1 MPARIQ
7 FFLGLQNI
15 RTVHRSA
22 PALSDQTQLFPL
34 KISTLRSVLSTIL
47 LLISSTV
54 FGQFNNENNPPPSP
68 DSNKELAYVLYDQ
81 NDFSRAAILL
91 EDIVEANPRDE
102 LSYRRYLN
110 CLIKTNQQEKAIK
123 FVKKKIKKSPYPI
136 LYVVDECWINNTYP
150 DGSDNQ
156 KHKVRAN
163 ELKDLIIEQLRT
175 HAMEQM
181 GQQHIAIAQR
191 FEQHELKEYAIEVLQ
206 SADQILG
213 DLNPDISNKL
223 AELYME
229 TGNREKGL
237 QRYVMLM
244 LSGVPFES
252 MKQVFETQITDSTD
266 YVLLQ
271 RLLLK
276 QIEQNP
282 EVTAFSEGLKWTF
295 VKQGNWQSAFLY
307 TRSIDKRLKENGER
321 VFELGELCQSNGEF
335 SVALQCFQYCIGLK
349 ETFFDP
355 ALAQAKWIDVTYDIT
370 MKGRPRLEDVVQ
382 LQKQMLQFEQNYGPQ
397 EASLF
402 NALKYAQLL
411 IRYDSL
417 FAVTQESG
425 KISGSQQAINLLEK
439 YIDPS
444 THLKKISLAKVKMT
458 LGDVLLSRG
467 DVWTSELLYA
477 QVEKDFTEEEMG
489 QFAKFKRAE
498 LSFFRGDFD
507 WASMQLEVLK
517 SATTQLISN
526 DAMELALV
534 IIDNLGIDSN
544 YTALTW
550 YGKALLAEKQQ
561 RYKLANKYLDSITTE
576 FPGHGLSDE
585 ILFVK
590 GRMAETTGDY
600 VAATNLLET
609 LSIAY
614 NFDILADNALYKL
627 GMIYMYSMNQP
638 EKAKIAFE
646 KLIEKYSSSVY
657 IVDARR
663 EYRKIRGN

>member
-1 MPARIQ
+1 MPAR
-7 FFLGLQNI
+7 LQ
-15 RTVHRSA
+15 
-22 PALSDQTQLFPL
+22 L
-34 KISTLRSVLSTIL
+34 KSSTLRSFLCTL
-47 LLISSTV
+47 LCIVSSV
-54 FGQFNNENNPPPSP
+54 VVGQSNNGNNPSPNP
-68 DSNKELAYVLYDQ
+68 DSNKELAYVLYNQ

-102 LSYRRYLN
+102 LSYRRYLQ

-123 FVKKKIKKSPYPI
+123 FIKKKVKKSPYPI
-136 LYVVDECWINNTYP
+136 LYVVDECYVNTTFP
-150 DGSDNQ
+150 DGPNKQ
-156 KHKVRAN
+156 KYTLRAE
-163 ELKDLIIEQLRT
+163 ELKALIIEQLT
-175 HAMEQM
+175 VHAMEQM

-191 FEQHELKEYAIEVLQ
+191 FEQYELKEYAIAVLQ

-213 DLNPDISNKL
+213 DINPEISNKL

-252 MKQVFETQITDSTD
+252 MKQVFETQITDSAD

-321 VFELGELCQSNGEF
+321 VFELGELCQSNGEYP
-335 SVALQCFQYCIGLK
+335 VALQCFQYCIGLK

-370 MKGRPRLEDVVQ
+370 MKGRPRIEDVIQ
-382 LQKQMLQFEQNYGPQ
+382 LQKQMLAFEQNYGPQ

-498 LSFFRGDFD
+498 LSFYRGDFD

-561 RYKLANKYLDSITTE
+561 HYKLANKYLDSITTE

-590 GRMAETTGDY
+590 ARMAETTGDY

-614 NFDILADNALYKL
+614 NFDILADNSLYKL
-627 GMIYMYSMNQP
+627 GMLYMYSMNQP

>member
-1 MPARIQ
+1 MPAR
-7 FFLGLQNI
+7 LQ
-15 RTVHRSA
+15 
-22 PALSDQTQLFPL
+22 L
-34 KISTLRSVLSTIL
+34 KSSTLRSFLCTL
-47 LLISSTV
+47 LCIVSSAV
-54 FGQFNNENNPPPSP
+54 VGQSNNGNNPTPNP
-68 DSNKELAYVLYDQ
+68 DSNKELAYVLYNQ
-81 NDFSRAAILL
+81 NDFTRAAILL

-102 LSYRRYLN
+102 LSYRRYLQ

-123 FVKKKIKKSPYPI
+123 FVKKKVKKSPYPI
-136 LYVVDECWINNTYP
+136 LYVVDECYVNTTFP
-150 DGSDNQ
+150 DGPNKQ
-156 KHKVRAN
+156 KYTLRAE
-163 ELKDLIIEQLRT
+163 ELKALIIEQLT
-175 HAMEQM
+175 VHAMEQM

-191 FEQHELKEYAIEVLQ
+191 FEQYELKEYAIAVLQ

-213 DLNPDISNKL
+213 DINPEISNKL

-252 MKQVFETQITDSTD
+252 MKQVFETQITDSAD

-321 VFELGELCQSNGEF
+321 VFELGELCQSNGEYP
-335 SVALQCFQYCIGLK
+335 VALQCFQYCIGLK

-370 MKGRPRLEDVVQ
+370 MKGRPRIEDVIQ
-382 LQKQMLQFEQNYGPQ
+382 LQKQMLAFEQNYGPQ
-397 EASLF
+397 EASLS

-425 KISGSQQAINLLEK
+425 KISGSQQAIKLLEK

-498 LSFFRGDFD
+498 LSFYRGDFD

-544 YTALTW
+544 YSALTW

-561 RYKLANKYLDSITTE
+561 HYKLANKYLDSITTE

-590 GRMAETTGDY
+590 ARMAETNGDY

-614 NFDILADNALYKL
+614 NFDILADNSLYKL
-627 GMIYMYSMNQP
+627 GMLYMYSMNQP

>member
-1 MPARIQ
+1 MPAR
-7 FFLGLQNI
+7 LQ
-15 RTVHRSA
+15 
-22 PALSDQTQLFPL
+22 L
-34 KISTLRSVLSTIL
+34 KSSTLRSFLCTL
-47 LLISSTV
+47 LCIVSSAV
-54 FGQFNNENNPPPSP
+54 VGQSNNGNNPTPNP
-68 DSNKELAYVLYDQ
+68 DSNKELAYVLYNQ
-81 NDFSRAAILL
+81 NDFTRAAILL

-102 LSYRRYLN
+102 LSYRRYLQ

-123 FVKKKIKKSPYPI
+123 FIKKKVKKSPYPI
-136 LYVVDECWINNTYP
+136 LYVVDECYVNTTFP
-150 DGSDNQ
+150 DGPNKQ
-156 KHKVRAN
+156 KYTLRAE
-163 ELKDLIIEQLRT
+163 ELKALIIEQLT
-175 HAMEQM
+175 VHAMEQM

-191 FEQHELKEYAIEVLQ
+191 FEQYELKEYAIAVLQ

-213 DLNPDISNKL
+213 DINPEISNKL

-252 MKQVFETQITDSTD
+252 MKQVFETQITDSAD

-321 VFELGELCQSNGEF
+321 VFELGELCQSNGEYP
-335 SVALQCFQYCIGLK
+335 VALQCFQYCIGLK

-370 MKGRPRLEDVVQ
+370 MKGRPRIEDVIQ
-382 LQKQMLQFEQNYGPQ
+382 LQKQMLAFEQNYGPQ

-498 LSFFRGDFD
+498 LSFYRGDFD

-561 RYKLANKYLDSITTE
+561 HYKLANKFLDSITTE

-590 GRMAETTGDY
+590 ARMAETNGDY

-627 GMIYMYSMNQP
+627 GMLYMYSMNQP

>member
-1 MPARIQ
+1 MPAR
-7 FFLGLQNI
+7 LQ
-15 RTVHRSA
+15 
-22 PALSDQTQLFPL
+22 L
-34 KISTLRSVLSTIL
+34 KSSTLRSFLCTL
-47 LLISSTV
+47 LCIVSSAV
-54 FGQFNNENNPPPSP
+54 VGQSNNGNNPTPNP
-68 DSNKELAYVLYDQ
+68 DSNKELAYVLYNQ
-81 NDFSRAAILL
+81 NDFTRAAILL
-91 EDIVEANPRDE
+91 EDIVEANPKDE
-102 LSYRRYLN
+102 LSYRRYLQ

-123 FVKKKIKKSPYPI
+123 FIKKKVKKSPYPI
-136 LYVVDECWINNTYP
+136 LYVVDECYVNTTFP
-150 DGSDNQ
+150 DGPNKQ
-156 KHKVRAN
+156 KYTLRAE
-163 ELKDLIIEQLRT
+163 ELKALIIEQLT
-175 HAMEQM
+175 VHAMEQM

-191 FEQHELKEYAIEVLQ
+191 FEQYELKEYAIAVLQ

-213 DLNPDISNKL
+213 DINPEISNKL

-252 MKQVFETQITDSTD
+252 MKQVFETQITDSAD

-321 VFELGELCQSNGEF
+321 VFELGELCQSNGEYP
-335 SVALQCFQYCIGLK
+335 VALQCFQYCIGLK

-370 MKGRPRLEDVVQ
+370 MKGRPRIEDVIQ
-382 LQKQMLQFEQNYGPQ
+382 LQKQMLAFEQNYGPQ

-498 LSFFRGDFD
+498 LSFYRGDFD

-561 RYKLANKYLDSITTE
+561 HYKLANKYLDSITTE

-585 ILFVK
+585 ILYVK
-590 GRMAETTGDY
+590 ARMAETNGDY

-614 NFDILADNALYKL
+614 NFDILADNSLYKL

>member
-7 FFLGLQNI
+7 FFLGLQNT

-22 PALSDQTQLFPL
+22 PAILRQIQLFPF
-34 KISTLRSVLSTIL
+34 KISTLRSILSTIL

-123 FVKKKIKKSPYPI
+123 FVKKKIKKSPFPI
-136 LYVVDECWINNTYP
+136 LYVVDECWINTTYP

-213 DLNPDISNKL
+213 DLNPEISNKL

-244 LSGVPFES
+244 LNGVPFES
-252 MKQVFETQITDSTD
+252 MKQVFETQITDSAD

-295 VKQGNWQSAFLY
+295 VKQGNWQAAFLY

-321 VFELGELCQSNGEF
+321 VFELGELCQSIGEF
-335 SVALQCFQYCIGLK
+335 SLALQCFQY
-349 ETFFDP
+349 
-355 ALAQAKWIDVTYDIT
+355 
-370 MKGRPRLEDVVQ
+370 
-382 LQKQMLQFEQNYGPQ
+382 
-397 EASLF
+397 
-402 NALKYAQLL
+402 
-411 IRYDSL
+411 
-417 FAVTQESG
+417 
-425 KISGSQQAINLLEK
+425 
-439 YIDPS
+439 
-444 THLKKISLAKVKMT
+444 
-458 LGDVLLSRG
+458 
-467 DVWTSELLYA
+467 
-477 QVEKDFTEEEMG
+477 
-489 QFAKFKRAE
+489 
-498 LSFFRGDFD
+498 
-507 WASMQLEVLK
+507 
-517 SATTQLISN
+517 
-526 DAMELALV
+526 
-534 IIDNLGIDSN
+534 
-544 YTALTW
+544 
-550 YGKALLAEKQQ
+550 
-561 RYKLANKYLDSITTE
+561 
-576 FPGHGLSDE
+576 
-585 ILFVK
+585 
-590 GRMAETTGDY
+590 
-600 VAATNLLET
+600 
-609 LSIAY
+609 
-614 NFDILADNALYKL
+614 
-627 GMIYMYSMNQP
+627 
-638 EKAKIAFE
+638 
-646 KLIEKYSSSVY
+646 
-657 IVDARR
+657 
-663 EYRKIRGN
+663 

>member
-1 MPARIQ
+1 MPAR
-7 FFLGLQNI
+7 LQ
-15 RTVHRSA
+15 
-22 PALSDQTQLFPL
+22 L
-34 KISTLRSVLSTIL
+34 KSSTLRSFFCTL
-47 LLISSTV
+47 LCIVSSAV
-54 FGQFNNENNPPPSP
+54 VGQSNNGNNPTPNP
-68 DSNKELAYVLYDQ
+68 DSNKELAYVLYNQ
-81 NDFSRAAILL
+81 NDFTRAAILL

-102 LSYRRYLN
+102 LSYRRYLQ

-123 FVKKKIKKSPYPI
+123 FVKKKVKKSPYPI
-136 LYVVDECWINNTYP
+136 LYVVDECYVNTTFP
-150 DGSDNQ
+150 DGPNKQ
-156 KHKVRAN
+156 KYTLRAE
-163 ELKDLIIEQLRT
+163 ELKALIIEQLT
-175 HAMEQM
+175 VHAMEQM

-191 FEQHELKEYAIEVLQ
+191 FEQYELKEYAIAVLQ

-213 DLNPDISNKL
+213 DINPEISNKL

-252 MKQVFETQITDSTD
+252 MKQVFETQITDSAD

-321 VFELGELCQSNGEF
+321 VFELGELCQSNGEYP
-335 SVALQCFQYCIGLK
+335 VALQCFQYCIGLK

-370 MKGRPRLEDVVQ
+370 MKGRPRIEDVIQ
-382 LQKQMLQFEQNYGPQ
+382 LQKQMLAFEQNYGPQ

-498 LSFFRGDFD
+498 LSFYRGDFD

-561 RYKLANKYLDSITTE
+561 HYKLANKYLDSITTE

-590 GRMAETTGDY
+590 ARMAETNGDY

-614 NFDILADNALYKL
+614 NFDILADNSLYKL
-627 GMIYMYSMNQP
+627 GMLYMYSMNQP

>member
-1 MPARIQ
+1 MPAR
-7 FFLGLQNI
+7 LQ
-15 RTVHRSA
+15 
-22 PALSDQTQLFPL
+22 L
-34 KISTLRSVLSTIL
+34 KSSTLRSFFCTL
-47 LLISSTV
+47 LCIVSSAV
-54 FGQFNNENNPPPSP
+54 VGQSNNGNNPTPNP
-68 DSNKELAYVLYDQ
+68 DSNKELAYVLYNQ

-102 LSYRRYLN
+102 LSYRRYLQ

-123 FVKKKIKKSPYPI
+123 FIKKKVKKSPYPI
-136 LYVVDECWINNTYP
+136 LYVVDECYVNTTFP
-150 DGSDNQ
+150 DGPNKQ
-156 KHKVRAN
+156 KYTLRAE
-163 ELKDLIIEQLRT
+163 ELKALIIEQLT
-175 HAMEQM
+175 VHAMEQM

-191 FEQHELKEYAIEVLQ
+191 FEQYELKEYAIAVLQ

-213 DLNPDISNKL
+213 DINPEISNKL

-252 MKQVFETQITDSTD
+252 MKQVFETQITDSAD

-321 VFELGELCQSNGEF
+321 VFELGELCQSNGEYP
-335 SVALQCFQYCIGLK
+335 VALQCFQYCIGLK

-370 MKGRPRLEDVVQ
+370 MKGRPRIEDVIQ
-382 LQKQMLQFEQNYGPQ
+382 LQKQMLAFEQNYGPQ
-397 EASLF
+397 EASLS

-425 KISGSQQAINLLEK
+425 KISGSQQAIKLLEK

-458 LGDVLLSRG
+458 LGDVVLSRG

-498 LSFFRGDFD
+498 LSFYRGDFD

-561 RYKLANKYLDSITTE
+561 HYKLANKYLDSITTE

-590 GRMAETTGDY
+590 ARMAETNGDY

-627 GMIYMYSMNQP
+627 GMLYMYSMNQP

>member
-1 MPARIQ
+1 MPAR
-7 FFLGLQNI
+7 LQ
-15 RTVHRSA
+15 
-22 PALSDQTQLFPL
+22 L
-34 KISTLRSVLSTIL
+34 KSSTLRSFFCTL
-47 LLISSTV
+47 LCIVSSAV
-54 FGQFNNENNPPPSP
+54 VGQSNNGNNPTHSP
-68 DSNKELAYVLYDQ
+68 DSNKELAYVLYNQ

-102 LSYRRYLN
+102 LSYRRYLQ

-123 FVKKKIKKSPYPI
+123 FIKKKVKKSPYPI
-136 LYVVDECWINNTYP
+136 LYVVDECYVNTTFP
-150 DGSDNQ
+150 DGPNKQ
-156 KHKVRAN
+156 KYTLRAE
-163 ELKDLIIEQLRT
+163 ELKALIIEQLT
-175 HAMEQM
+175 VHAMEQM

-191 FEQHELKEYAIEVLQ
+191 FEQYELKEYAIAVLQ

-213 DLNPDISNKL
+213 DINPEISNKL

-252 MKQVFETQITDSTD
+252 MKQVFETQITDSAD

-321 VFELGELCQSNGEF
+321 VFELGELCQSNGEYP
-335 SVALQCFQYCIGLK
+335 VALQCFQYCIGLK

-370 MKGRPRLEDVVQ
+370 MKGRPRIEDVIQ
-382 LQKQMLQFEQNYGPQ
+382 LQKQMLAFEQNYGPQ
-397 EASLF
+397 EASLS

-425 KISGSQQAINLLEK
+425 KISGSQQAIKLLEK

-498 LSFFRGDFD
+498 LSFYRGDFD

-561 RYKLANKYLDSITTE
+561 HYKLANKYLDSITTE

-590 GRMAETTGDY
+590 ARMAETTGDY

-627 GMIYMYSMNQP
+627 GMLYMYSMNQP

>member
-1 MPARIQ
+1 MPAR
-7 FFLGLQNI
+7 LQ
-15 RTVHRSA
+15 
-22 PALSDQTQLFPL
+22 L
-34 KISTLRSVLSTIL
+34 KSSTLRSFLCTL
-47 LLISSTV
+47 LCIVSSV
-54 FGQFNNENNPPPSP
+54 VVGQSNNGNNPSPNP
-68 DSNKELAYVLYDQ
+68 DSNKELAYVLYNQ

-102 LSYRRYLN
+102 LSYRRYLQ

-123 FVKKKIKKSPYPI
+123 FIKKKVKKSPYPI
-136 LYVVDECWINNTYP
+136 LYVVDECYVNTTFP
-150 DGSDNQ
+150 DGPNKQ
-156 KHKVRAN
+156 KYTLRAE
-163 ELKDLIIEQLRT
+163 ELKALIIEQLT
-175 HAMEQM
+175 VHAMEQM

-191 FEQHELKEYAIEVLQ
+191 FEQYELKEYAIAVLQ

-213 DLNPDISNKL
+213 DINPEISNKL

-252 MKQVFETQITDSTD
+252 MKQVFETQITDSAD

-321 VFELGELCQSNGEF
+321 VFELGELCQSNGEYP
-335 SVALQCFQYCIGLK
+335 VALQCFQYCIGLK

-370 MKGRPRLEDVVQ
+370 MKGRPRIEDVIQ
-382 LQKQMLQFEQNYGPQ
+382 LQKQMLAFEQNYGPQ

-498 LSFFRGDFD
+498 LSFYRGDFD

-561 RYKLANKYLDSITTE
+561 HYKLANKYLDSITTE

-590 GRMAETTGDY
+590 ARMAETTGDY

-614 NFDILADNALYKL
+614 NFDILADNSLYKL

>member
-1 MPARIQ
+1 MPAR
-7 FFLGLQNI
+7 LQ
-15 RTVHRSA
+15 
-22 PALSDQTQLFPL
+22 L
-34 KISTLRSVLSTIL
+34 KSSTLRSFFCTL
-47 LLISSTV
+47 LCIVSSAV
-54 FGQFNNENNPPPSP
+54 VGQSNNGNNPTPNP
-68 DSNKELAYVLYDQ
+68 DSNKELAYVLYNQ

-102 LSYRRYLN
+102 LSYRRYLQ

-123 FVKKKIKKSPYPI
+123 FIKKKVKKSPYPI
-136 LYVVDECWINNTYP
+136 LYVVDECYVNTTFP
-150 DGSDNQ
+150 DGPNKQ
-156 KHKVRAN
+156 KYTLRAE
-163 ELKDLIIEQLRT
+163 ELKALIIEQLT
-175 HAMEQM
+175 VHAMEQM

-191 FEQHELKEYAIEVLQ
+191 FEQYELKEYAIAVLQ

-213 DLNPDISNKL
+213 DINPEISNKL

-252 MKQVFETQITDSTD
+252 MKQVFETQITDSAD

-321 VFELGELCQSNGEF
+321 VFELGELCQSNGEYP
-335 SVALQCFQYCIGLK
+335 VALQCFQYCIGLK

-370 MKGRPRLEDVVQ
+370 MKGRPRIEDVIQ
-382 LQKQMLQFEQNYGPQ
+382 LQKQMLAFEQNYGPQ
-397 EASLF
+397 EASLS

-498 LSFFRGDFD
+498 LSFYRGDFD

-561 RYKLANKYLDSITTE
+561 HYKLANKYLDSITTE

-590 GRMAETTGDY
+590 ARMAETTGDY

-627 GMIYMYSMNQP
+627 GMLYMYSMNQP

>member
-1 MPARIQ
+1 MPAR
-7 FFLGLQNI
+7 LQ
-15 RTVHRSA
+15 
-22 PALSDQTQLFPL
+22 L
-34 KISTLRSVLSTIL
+34 KSSTLRSFLCTL
-47 LLISSTV
+47 LCIVSSAV
-54 FGQFNNENNPPPSP
+54 VGQSNNGNNPTPNP
-68 DSNKELAYVLYDQ
+68 DSNKELAYVLYNQ
-81 NDFSRAAILL
+81 NDFTRAAILL

-102 LSYRRYLN
+102 LSYRRYLQ

-123 FVKKKIKKSPYPI
+123 FIKKKVKKSPYPI
-136 LYVVDECWINNTYP
+136 LYVVDECYVNTTFP
-150 DGSDNQ
+150 DGPNKQ
-156 KHKVRAN
+156 KYTLRAE
-163 ELKDLIIEQLRT
+163 ELKALIIEQLT
-175 HAMEQM
+175 VHAMEQM

-191 FEQHELKEYAIEVLQ
+191 FEQYELKEYAIAVLQ

-213 DLNPDISNKL
+213 DINPEISNKL

-252 MKQVFETQITDSTD
+252 MKQVFETQITDSAD

-321 VFELGELCQSNGEF
+321 VFELGELCQSNGEYP
-335 SVALQCFQYCIGLK
+335 VALQCFQYCIGLK

-370 MKGRPRLEDVVQ
+370 MKGRPRIEDVIQ
-382 LQKQMLQFEQNYGPQ
+382 LQKQMLAFEQNYGPQ

-498 LSFFRGDFD
+498 LSFYRGDFD

-561 RYKLANKYLDSITTE
+561 HYKLANKYLDSITTE

-590 GRMAETTGDY
+590 ARMAETTGDY

-614 NFDILADNALYKL
+614 NFDILADNSLYKL

>member
-1 MPARIQ
+1 MPAR
-7 FFLGLQNI
+7 LQ
-15 RTVHRSA
+15 
-22 PALSDQTQLFPL
+22 L
-34 KISTLRSVLSTIL
+34 KSSTLRSFLCTL
-47 LLISSTV
+47 LCIVSSAV
-54 FGQFNNENNPPPSP
+54 VGQSNNGNNPTPNP
-68 DSNKELAYVLYDQ
+68 DSNKELAYVLYNQ
-81 NDFSRAAILL
+81 NDFYRAAILL

-102 LSYRRYLN
+102 LSYRRYLQ

-123 FVKKKIKKSPYPI
+123 FIKKKVKKSPYPI
-136 LYVVDECWINNTYP
+136 LYVVDECYVNTTFP
-150 DGSDNQ
+150 DGPNKQ
-156 KHKVRAN
+156 KYTLRAE
-163 ELKDLIIEQLRT
+163 ELKALIIEQLT
-175 HAMEQM
+175 VHAMEQM

-191 FEQHELKEYAIEVLQ
+191 FEQYELKEYAIAVLQ

-213 DLNPDISNKL
+213 DINPEISNKL

-252 MKQVFETQITDSTD
+252 MKQVFETQITDSAD

-321 VFELGELCQSNGEF
+321 VFELGELCQSNGEYP
-335 SVALQCFQYCIGLK
+335 VALQCFQYCIGLK

-370 MKGRPRLEDVVQ
+370 MKGRPRIEDVIQ
-382 LQKQMLQFEQNYGPQ
+382 LQKQMLAFEQNYGPQ

-425 KISGSQQAINLLEK
+425 KISGSQQAIKLLEK

-498 LSFFRGDFD
+498 LSFYRGDFD

-561 RYKLANKYLDSITTE
+561 HYKLANKYLDSITTE

-590 GRMAETTGDY
+590 ARMAETTGDY

-627 GMIYMYSMNQP
+627 GMLYMYSMNQP

>member
-1 MPARIQ
+1 MPAR
-7 FFLGLQNI
+7 LQ
-15 RTVHRSA
+15 
-22 PALSDQTQLFPL
+22 L
-34 KISTLRSVLSTIL
+34 KSSTLRSFLCTL
-47 LLISSTV
+47 LCIVSSV
-54 FGQFNNENNPPPSP
+54 VVGQSNNGNNPSPNP
-68 DSNKELAYVLYDQ
+68 DSNKELAYVLYNQ

-102 LSYRRYLN
+102 LSYRRYLQ

-123 FVKKKIKKSPYPI
+123 FIKKKVKKSPYPI
-136 LYVVDECWINNTYP
+136 LYVVDECYVNTTFP
-150 DGSDNQ
+150 DGPNKQ
-156 KHKVRAN
+156 KYTLRAE
-163 ELKDLIIEQLRT
+163 ELKALIIEQLT
-175 HAMEQM
+175 VHAMEQM

-191 FEQHELKEYAIEVLQ
+191 FEQYELKEYAIAVLQ

-213 DLNPDISNKL
+213 DINPEISNKL

-252 MKQVFETQITDSTD
+252 MKQVFETQITDSAD

-321 VFELGELCQSNGEF
+321 VFELGELCQSNGEYP
-335 SVALQCFQYCIGLK
+335 VALQCFQYCIGLK

-370 MKGRPRLEDVVQ
+370 MKGRPRIEDVIQ
-382 LQKQMLQFEQNYGPQ
+382 LQKQMLAFEQNYGPQ

-498 LSFFRGDFD
+498 LSFYRGDFD

-561 RYKLANKYLDSITTE
+561 HYKLANKYLDSITTE

-590 GRMAETTGDY
+590 ARMAETTGDY

-627 GMIYMYSMNQP
+627 GMLYMYSMNQP

>member
-1 MPARIQ
+1 MPAR
-7 FFLGLQNI
+7 LQ
-15 RTVHRSA
+15 
-22 PALSDQTQLFPL
+22 L
-34 KISTLRSVLSTIL
+34 KSSTLRSFLCTL
-47 LLISSTV
+47 LCIVSSAV
-54 FGQFNNENNPPPSP
+54 VGQSNNGNNPTPNP
-68 DSNKELAYVLYDQ
+68 DSNKELAYVLYNQ
-81 NDFSRAAILL
+81 NDFTRAAILL

-102 LSYRRYLN
+102 LSYRRYLQ

-123 FVKKKIKKSPYPI
+123 FIKKKVKKSPYPI
-136 LYVVDECWINNTYP
+136 LYVVDECYVNTTFP
-150 DGSDNQ
+150 DGPNKQ
-156 KHKVRAN
+156 KYTLRAE
-163 ELKDLIIEQLRT
+163 ELKALIIEQLT
-175 HAMEQM
+175 VHAMEQM

-191 FEQHELKEYAIEVLQ
+191 FEQYELKEYAIAVLQ

-213 DLNPDISNKL
+213 DINPEISNKL

-252 MKQVFETQITDSTD
+252 MKQVFETQITDSAD

-321 VFELGELCQSNGEF
+321 VFELGELCQSNGEYP
-335 SVALQCFQYCIGLK
+335 VALQCFQYCIGLK

-370 MKGRPRLEDVVQ
+370 MKGRPRIEDVIQ
-382 LQKQMLQFEQNYGPQ
+382 LQKQMLAFEQNYGPQ

-498 LSFFRGDFD
+498 LSFYRGDFD

-561 RYKLANKYLDSITTE
+561 HYKLANKYLDSITTE

-590 GRMAETTGDY
+590 ARMAETTGDY

-627 GMIYMYSMNQP
+627 GMLYMYSMNQD

>member
-1 MPARIQ
+1 MPAR
-7 FFLGLQNI
+7 LQ
-15 RTVHRSA
+15 
-22 PALSDQTQLFPL
+22 L
-34 KISTLRSVLSTIL
+34 KSSTLRSFLCTL
-47 LLISSTV
+47 LCIVSSAV
-54 FGQFNNENNPPPSP
+54 VGQSNNGNNPTPNP
-68 DSNKELAYVLYDQ
+68 DSNKELAYVLYNQ
-81 NDFSRAAILL
+81 NDFTRAAILL

-102 LSYRRYLN
+102 LSYRRYLQ

-123 FVKKKIKKSPYPI
+123 FIKKKVKKSPYPI
-136 LYVVDECWINNTYP
+136 LYVVDECYVNTTFP
-150 DGSDNQ
+150 DGPNKQ
-156 KHKVRAN
+156 KYTLRAE
-163 ELKDLIIEQLRT
+163 ELKALIIEQLT
-175 HAMEQM
+175 VHAMEQM

-191 FEQHELKEYAIEVLQ
+191 FEQYELKEYAIAVLQ

-213 DLNPDISNKL
+213 NINPEISNKL

-252 MKQVFETQITDSTD
+252 MKQVFETQITDSAD

-321 VFELGELCQSNGEF
+321 VFELGELCQSNGEYP
-335 SVALQCFQYCIGLK
+335 VALQCFQYCIGLK

-370 MKGRPRLEDVVQ
+370 MNGRPRIEDVIQ
-382 LQKQMLQFEQNYGPQ
+382 LQKQMLAFEQNYGPQ

-498 LSFFRGDFD
+498 LSFYRGDFD

-561 RYKLANKYLDSITTE
+561 HYKLANKYLDSITTE

-585 ILFVK
+585 ILYVK
-590 GRMAETTGDY
+590 ARMAETTGDY

-614 NFDILADNALYKL
+614 NFDILADNSLYKL

>member
-1 MPARIQ
+1 MPAR
-7 FFLGLQNI
+7 LQ
-15 RTVHRSA
+15 
-22 PALSDQTQLFPL
+22 L
-34 KISTLRSVLSTIL
+34 KSSTLRSFFCTL
-47 LLISSTV
+47 LCIVSSAV
-54 FGQFNNENNPPPSP
+54 VGQSNNGNNPTPNP
-68 DSNKELAYVLYDQ
+68 DSNKELAYVLYNQ

-102 LSYRRYLN
+102 LSYRRYLQ

-123 FVKKKIKKSPYPI
+123 FIKKKVKKSPYPI
-136 LYVVDECWINNTYP
+136 LYVVDECYVNTTFP
-150 DGSDNQ
+150 DGPNKQ
-156 KHKVRAN
+156 KYTLRAE
-163 ELKDLIIEQLRT
+163 ELKALIIEQLT
-175 HAMEQM
+175 VHAMEQM

-191 FEQHELKEYAIEVLQ
+191 FEQYELKEYAIAVLQ

-213 DLNPDISNKL
+213 DINPEISNKL

-252 MKQVFETQITDSTD
+252 MKQVFETQITDSAD

-321 VFELGELCQSNGEF
+321 VFELGELCQSNGEYP
-335 SVALQCFQYCIGLK
+335 VALQCFQYCIGLK

-370 MKGRPRLEDVVQ
+370 MKGRPRIEDVIQ
-382 LQKQMLQFEQNYGPQ
+382 LQKQMLAFEQNYGPQ

-425 KISGSQQAINLLEK
+425 KISGSQQAIKLLEK

-498 LSFFRGDFD
+498 LSFYRGDFD

-561 RYKLANKYLDSITTE
+561 HYKLANKYLDSITTE

-590 GRMAETTGDY
+590 ARMAETTGDY

-627 GMIYMYSMNQP
+627 GMLYMYSMNQP

>member
-1 MPARIQ
+1 MPAR
-7 FFLGLQNI
+7 LQ
-15 RTVHRSA
+15 
-22 PALSDQTQLFPL
+22 L
-34 KISTLRSVLSTIL
+34 KSSTLRSFLCTL
-47 LLISSTV
+47 LCIVSSAV
-54 FGQFNNENNPPPSP
+54 VGQSNNGNNPTPNP
-68 DSNKELAYVLYDQ
+68 DSNKELAYVLYNQ

-102 LSYRRYLN
+102 LSYRRYLQ

-123 FVKKKIKKSPYPI
+123 FVKKKVKKSPYPI
-136 LYVVDECWINNTYP
+136 LYVVDECYVNTTFP
-150 DGSDNQ
+150 DGPNKQ
-156 KHKVRAN
+156 KYTLRAE
-163 ELKDLIIEQLRT
+163 ELKALIIEQLT
-175 HAMEQM
+175 VHAMEQM

-191 FEQHELKEYAIEVLQ
+191 FEQYELKEYAIAVLQ

-213 DLNPDISNKL
+213 DINPEISNKL

-252 MKQVFETQITDSTD
+252 MKQVFETQITDSAD

-321 VFELGELCQSNGEF
+321 VFELGELCQSNGEYP
-335 SVALQCFQYCIGLK
+335 VALQCFQYCIGLK

-370 MKGRPRLEDVVQ
+370 MKGRPRIEDVIQ
-382 LQKQMLQFEQNYGPQ
+382 LQKQMLAFEQNYGPQ
-397 EASLF
+397 EASLS

-498 LSFFRGDFD
+498 LSFYRGDFD

-561 RYKLANKYLDSITTE
+561 HYKLANKYLDSITTE

-590 GRMAETTGDY
+590 ARMAETNGDY

-627 GMIYMYSMNQP
+627 GMLYMYSMNQP

>member
-1 MPARIQ
+1 MLARFHFSTARRNTKTIYRSSP
-7 FFLGLQNI
+7 LRLQ
-15 RTVHRSA
+15 RV
-22 PALSDQTQLFPL
+22 
-34 KISTLRSVLSTIL
+34 LRSLIGAL
-47 LLISSTV
+47 LLLTTPSV
-54 FGQFNNENNPPPSP
+54 LGQWNNENNSAVNP
-68 DSNKELAYVLYDQ
+68 DSNKELAYVLYEQ

-91 EDIVEANPRDE
+91 EDIVEANPKDE
-102 LSYRRYLN
+102 LSYRRYLQ

-123 FVKKKIKKSPYPI
+123 FIKKKIKKSPSPI
-136 LYVVDECWINNTYP
+136 VYVVDECWVNTTFP
-150 DGSDNQ
+150 DGPNKQ
-156 KHKVRAN
+156 KFTLRAE
-163 ELKDLIIEQLRT
+163 ELKALIIEQLT
-175 HAMEQM
+175 VHAMEQM
-181 GQQHIAIAQR
+181 GQQHFAIALR
-191 FEQHELKEYAIEVLQ
+191 FEQNELKNYAIEVLQ

-213 DLNPDISNKL
+213 EEYPEISNKL

-252 MKQVFETQITDSTD
+252 MKQVFETQLTDSID
-266 YVLLQ
+266 YVVLQ

-282 EVTAFSEGLKWTF
+282 EVPAFSEGLKWTF
-295 VKQGNWQSAFLY
+295 VKQGNWHAAFLY

-321 VFELGELCQSNGEF
+321 VFELGELCQSNGEYP
-335 SVALQCFQYCIGLK
+335 VALQCFQYCIGLK

-370 MKGRPRLEDVVQ
+370 MKGRPRVEDVIQ
-382 LQKQMLQFEQNYGPQ
+382 LQKQMLAFEQNYGPQ

-425 KISGSQQAINLLEK
+425 KISGSQQAINLLER
-439 YIDPS
+439 YIDPT
-444 THLKKISLAKVKMT
+444 THLRKISLAKVKMT

-561 RYKLANKYLDSITTE
+561 RYKLANNYLDSITIE

-590 GRMAETTGDY
+590 ARMSETTGDY
-600 VAATNLLET
+600 VAAVNLLET

-627 GMIYMYSMNQP
+627 GMIYMYSLNQP
-638 EKAKIAFE
+638 EKAKAAFE

>member
-1 MPARIQ
+1 MPAR
-7 FFLGLQNI
+7 LQ
-15 RTVHRSA
+15 
-22 PALSDQTQLFPL
+22 L
-34 KISTLRSVLSTIL
+34 KSSTLRSFLCTL
-47 LLISSTV
+47 LCIVSSAV
-54 FGQFNNENNPPPSP
+54 VGQSNNGNNPTPNP
-68 DSNKELAYVLYDQ
+68 DSNKELAYVLYNQ
-81 NDFSRAAILL
+81 NDFTRAAILL

-102 LSYRRYLN
+102 LSYRRYLQ

-123 FVKKKIKKSPYPI
+123 FIKKKIKKSPYPI
-136 LYVVDECWINNTYP
+136 LYVVDECYVNTTFP
-150 DGSDNQ
+150 EGPNKQ
-156 KHKVRAN
+156 KYTLRAE
-163 ELKDLIIEQLRT
+163 ELKALIIEQLT
-175 HAMEQM
+175 VHAMVQM

-191 FEQHELKEYAIEVLQ
+191 FEQYELKEYAIAVLQ

-213 DLNPDISNKL
+213 DINPEISNKL

-252 MKQVFETQITDSTD
+252 MKQVFETQITDSAD

-321 VFELGELCQSNGEF
+321 VFELGELCQSNGEYP
-335 SVALQCFQYCIGLK
+335 VALQCFQYCIGLK

-370 MKGRPRLEDVVQ
+370 MKGRPRIEDVIQ
-382 LQKQMLQFEQNYGPQ
+382 LQKQMLAFEQNYGPQ

-498 LSFFRGDFD
+498 LSFYRGDFD

-550 YGKALLAEKQQ
+550 YGTALLAEKQQ
-561 RYKLANKYLDSITTE
+561 HYKLANKYLDSITTE

-590 GRMAETTGDY
+590 ARMAETTGDY

-614 NFDILADNALYKL
+614 NFDILADNSLYKL

>member
-1 MPARIQ
+1 MPAR
-7 FFLGLQNI
+7 LQ
-15 RTVHRSA
+15 
-22 PALSDQTQLFPL
+22 L
-34 KISTLRSVLSTIL
+34 KSSTLRSFFCTL
-47 LLISSTV
+47 LCIVSSAV
-54 FGQFNNENNPPPSP
+54 VGQSNNGNNPTPNP
-68 DSNKELAYVLYDQ
+68 DSNKELAYVLYNQ

-102 LSYRRYLN
+102 LSYRRYLQ

-123 FVKKKIKKSPYPI
+123 FIKKKVKKSPYPI
-136 LYVVDECWINNTYP
+136 LYVVDECYVNTTFP
-150 DGSDNQ
+150 DGPNKQ
-156 KHKVRAN
+156 KYTLRAE
-163 ELKDLIIEQLRT
+163 ELKALIIEQLT
-175 HAMEQM
+175 VHAMEQM

-191 FEQHELKEYAIEVLQ
+191 FEQYELKEYAIAVLQ

-213 DLNPDISNKL
+213 DINPEISNKL

-252 MKQVFETQITDSTD
+252 MKQVFETQITDSAD

-321 VFELGELCQSNGEF
+321 VFELGELCQSNGEYP
-335 SVALQCFQYCIGLK
+335 VALQCFQYCIGLK

-370 MKGRPRLEDVVQ
+370 MKGRPRIEDVIQ
-382 LQKQMLQFEQNYGPQ
+382 LQKQMLAFEQNYGPQ

-425 KISGSQQAINLLEK
+425 KISGSQQAIKLLEK

-498 LSFFRGDFD
+498 LSFYRGDFD

-561 RYKLANKYLDSITTE
+561 HYKLANKYLDSITTE

-590 GRMAETTGDY
+590 ARMAETNGDY

-627 GMIYMYSMNQP
+627 GMLNMYSMNQP

>member
-1 MPARIQ
+1 MLARFHFSTARRNTKTIYRSSP
-7 FFLGLQNI
+7 LRLQ
-15 RTVHRSA
+15 RV
-22 PALSDQTQLFPL
+22 
-34 KISTLRSVLSTIL
+34 LRSLIGAL
-47 LLISSTV
+47 LLLTTPSV
-54 FGQFNNENNPPPSP
+54 LGQWNNENNSAVNP
-68 DSNKELAYVLYDQ
+68 DSNKELAYVLYEQ

-91 EDIVEANPRDE
+91 EDIVEANPKDE
-102 LSYRRYLN
+102 LSYRRYLQ

-123 FVKKKIKKSPYPI
+123 FIKKKIKKSPSPI
-136 LYVVDECWINNTYP
+136 VYVVDECWVNTTFP
-150 DGSDNQ
+150 DGPNKQ
-156 KHKVRAN
+156 KFTLRAE
-163 ELKDLIIEQLRT
+163 ELKALIIEQLT
-175 HAMEQM
+175 VHAMEQM
-181 GQQHIAIAQR
+181 GQQHFAIALR
-191 FEQHELKEYAIEVLQ
+191 FEQNELKNYAIEVLQ

-213 DLNPDISNKL
+213 EEYPEISNKL

-252 MKQVFETQITDSTD
+252 MKQVFETQLTDSID
-266 YVLLQ
+266 YVVLQ

-295 VKQGNWQSAFLY
+295 VKQGNWHAAFLY

-321 VFELGELCQSNGEF
+321 VFELGELCQSNGDYN
-335 SVALQCFQYCIGLK
+335 VALQCFQYCIGLK
-349 ETFFDP
+349 ETFFNP

-370 MKGRPRLEDVVQ
+370 MKGRPRVEDVIQ
-382 LQKQMLQFEQNYGPQ
+382 LQKQMLAFEQNYGPQ

-425 KISGSQQAINLLEK
+425 KISGSQQAINLLER
-439 YIDPS
+439 YIDPT
-444 THLKKISLAKVKMT
+444 THLRKISLAKVKMT

-544 YTALTW
+544 YSALTW

-561 RYKLANKYLDSITTE
+561 HYKLANNYLDSITIE

-590 GRMAETTGDY
+590 ARMAETTGDY
-600 VAATNLLET
+600 VAAVNLLET

-627 GMIYMYSMNQP
+627 GMIYMYSLNQP
-638 EKAKIAFE
+638 EKAKAAFE

>member
-1 MPARIQ
+1 MPAR
-7 FFLGLQNI
+7 LQ
-15 RTVHRSA
+15 
-22 PALSDQTQLFPL
+22 L
-34 KISTLRSVLSTIL
+34 KSSTLRSFLCTL
-47 LLISSTV
+47 LCIVSSAV
-54 FGQFNNENNPPPSP
+54 VGQSNNGNNPTPNP
-68 DSNKELAYVLYDQ
+68 DSNKELAYVLYNQ
-81 NDFSRAAILL
+81 NDFTRAAILL

-102 LSYRRYLN
+102 LSYRRYLQ

-123 FVKKKIKKSPYPI
+123 FIKKKVKKSPYPI
-136 LYVVDECWINNTYP
+136 LYVVDECYVNTTFP
-150 DGSDNQ
+150 DGPNKQ
-156 KHKVRAN
+156 KYTLRAE
-163 ELKDLIIEQLRT
+163 ELKALIIEQLT
-175 HAMEQM
+175 VHAMEQM

-191 FEQHELKEYAIEVLQ
+191 FEQYELKEYAIAVLQ

-213 DLNPDISNKL
+213 DINPEISNKL

-252 MKQVFETQITDSTD
+252 MKQVFETQITDSAD

-321 VFELGELCQSNGEF
+321 VFELGELCQSNGEYP
-335 SVALQCFQYCIGLK
+335 VALQCFQYCIGLK

-370 MKGRPRLEDVVQ
+370 MKGRPRIEDVIQ
-382 LQKQMLQFEQNYGPQ
+382 LQKQMLAFEQNYGPQ

-498 LSFFRGDFD
+498 LSFYRGDFD

-544 YTALTW
+544 YSALTW

-561 RYKLANKYLDSITTE
+561 HYKLANKYLDSITTE

-590 GRMAETTGDY
+590 ARMAETTGDY

-614 NFDILADNALYKL
+614 NFDILADNSLYKL
-627 GMIYMYSMNQP
+627 GMLYMYSMNQP

>member
-1 MPARIQ
+1 MPAR
-7 FFLGLQNI
+7 LQ
-15 RTVHRSA
+15 
-22 PALSDQTQLFPL
+22 L
-34 KISTLRSVLSTIL
+34 KSFTLRSFLCTL
-47 LLISSTV
+47 LCIVSSV
-54 FGQFNNENNPPPSP
+54 VVGQSNNGNNPTPNP
-68 DSNKELAYVLYDQ
+68 DSNKELAYVLYNQ

-102 LSYRRYLN
+102 LSYRRYLQ

-123 FVKKKIKKSPYPI
+123 FVKKKVKKSPYPI
-136 LYVVDECWINNTYP
+136 LYVVDECYVNTTFP
-150 DGSDNQ
+150 DGPNKQ
-156 KHKVRAN
+156 KYTLRAE
-163 ELKDLIIEQLRT
+163 ELKALIIEQLT
-175 HAMEQM
+175 VHAMEQM

-191 FEQHELKEYAIEVLQ
+191 FEQYELKEYAIAVLQ

-213 DLNPDISNKL
+213 DINPEISNKL

-252 MKQVFETQITDSTD
+252 MKQVFETQITDSAD

-321 VFELGELCQSNGEF
+321 VFELGELCQSNGEYP
-335 SVALQCFQYCIGLK
+335 VALQCFQYCIGLK

-370 MKGRPRLEDVVQ
+370 MKGRPRIEDVIQ
-382 LQKQMLQFEQNYGPQ
+382 LQKQMLAFEQNYGPQ

-417 FAVTQESG
+417 FAVTHESG

-498 LSFFRGDFD
+498 LSFYRGDFD

-544 YTALTW
+544 YSALTW

-561 RYKLANKYLDSITTE
+561 HYKLANKYLDSITTE

-585 ILFVK
+585 ILYVK
-590 GRMAETTGDY
+590 ARMAETTGDY

-614 NFDILADNALYKL
+614 NFDILADNSLYKL
-627 GMIYMYSMNQP
+627 GMLYMYSMNQP

>member
-1 MPARIQ
+1 MPAR
-7 FFLGLQNI
+7 LQ
-15 RTVHRSA
+15 
-22 PALSDQTQLFPL
+22 L
-34 KISTLRSVLSTIL
+34 KSSTLRSFLCTL
-47 LLISSTV
+47 LCIVSSAV
-54 FGQFNNENNPPPSP
+54 VGQSNNGNNPTPNP
-68 DSNKELAYVLYDQ
+68 DSNKELAYVLYNQ

-102 LSYRRYLN
+102 LSYRRYLQ
-110 CLIKTNQQEKAIK
+110 CLIKTNQQEKTIK
-123 FVKKKIKKSPYPI
+123 FIKKKVKRSPYPI
-136 LYVVDECWINNTYP
+136 LYVVDECYVNTTFP
-150 DGSDNQ
+150 DGPNKQ
-156 KHKVRAN
+156 KYTLRAE
-163 ELKDLIIEQLRT
+163 ELKALIIEQLT
-175 HAMEQM
+175 VHAMEQM

-191 FEQHELKEYAIEVLQ
+191 FEQYELKEYAIAVLQ

-213 DLNPDISNKL
+213 DINPEISNKL

-252 MKQVFETQITDSTD
+252 MKQVFETQITDSAD

-321 VFELGELCQSNGEF
+321 VFELGELCQSNGEYP
-335 SVALQCFQYCIGLK
+335 VALQCFQYCIGLK

-370 MKGRPRLEDVVQ
+370 MKGRPRIEDVIQ
-382 LQKQMLQFEQNYGPQ
+382 LQKQMLAFEQNYGPQ

-498 LSFFRGDFD
+498 LSFYRGDFD

-550 YGKALLAEKQQ
+550 YGTALLAEKQQ
-561 RYKLANKYLDSITTE
+561 HYKLANKYLDSITTE

-590 GRMAETTGDY
+590 ARMAETTGDY

-614 NFDILADNALYKL
+614 NFDILADNSLYKL

>member
-1 MPARIQ
+1 MPAR
-7 FFLGLQNI
+7 LQ
-15 RTVHRSA
+15 
-22 PALSDQTQLFPL
+22 L
-34 KISTLRSVLSTIL
+34 KSSTLRSFFCTL
-47 LLISSTV
+47 LCIVSSAV
-54 FGQFNNENNPPPSP
+54 VGQSNNGNNPTPNP
-68 DSNKELAYVLYDQ
+68 DSNKELAYVLYNQ
-81 NDFSRAAILL
+81 NDFTRAAILL

-102 LSYRRYLN
+102 LSYRRYLQ

-123 FVKKKIKKSPYPI
+123 FIKKKVKKSPYPI
-136 LYVVDECWINNTYP
+136 LYVVDECYVNTTFP
-150 DGSDNQ
+150 DGPNKQ
-156 KHKVRAN
+156 KYTLRAE
-163 ELKDLIIEQLRT
+163 ELKALIIEQLT
-175 HAMEQM
+175 VHAMEQM

-191 FEQHELKEYAIEVLQ
+191 FEQYELKEYAIAVLQ

-213 DLNPDISNKL
+213 DINPEISNKL

-252 MKQVFETQITDSTD
+252 MKQVFETQITDSAD

-321 VFELGELCQSNGEF
+321 VFELGELCQSNGEYP
-335 SVALQCFQYCIGLK
+335 VALQCFQYCIGLK

-370 MKGRPRLEDVVQ
+370 MKGRPRIEDVIQ
-382 LQKQMLQFEQNYGPQ
+382 LQKQMLAFEQNYGPQ

-425 KISGSQQAINLLEK
+425 KISGSQQAIKLLEK

-498 LSFFRGDFD
+498 LSFYRGDFD

-561 RYKLANKYLDSITTE
+561 HYKLANKYLDSITTE

-590 GRMAETTGDY
+590 ARMAETNGDY

-627 GMIYMYSMNQP
+627 GMLYMYSMNQP

>member
-1 MPARIQ
+1 MPAR
-7 FFLGLQNI
+7 LQ
-15 RTVHRSA
+15 
-22 PALSDQTQLFPL
+22 L
-34 KISTLRSVLSTIL
+34 KSSTLRSFLCTL
-47 LLISSTV
+47 LCIVSSAV
-54 FGQFNNENNPPPSP
+54 VGQSNNGNNPTPNP
-68 DSNKELAYVLYDQ
+68 DSNKELAYVLYNQ
-81 NDFSRAAILL
+81 NDFTRAAILL

-102 LSYRRYLN
+102 LSYRRYLQ

-123 FVKKKIKKSPYPI
+123 FVKKKVKKSPYPI
-136 LYVVDECWINNTYP
+136 LYVVDECYVNTTFP
-150 DGSDNQ
+150 DGPNKQ
-156 KHKVRAN
+156 KYTLRAE
-163 ELKDLIIEQLRT
+163 ELKALIIEQLT
-175 HAMEQM
+175 VHAMEQM

-191 FEQHELKEYAIEVLQ
+191 FEQYELKEYAIAVLQ

-213 DLNPDISNKL
+213 DINPEISNKL

-252 MKQVFETQITDSTD
+252 MKQVFETQITDSAD

-321 VFELGELCQSNGEF
+321 VFELGELCQSNGEYP
-335 SVALQCFQYCIGLK
+335 VALQCFQYCIGLK

-370 MKGRPRLEDVVQ
+370 MKGRPRIEDVIQ
-382 LQKQMLQFEQNYGPQ
+382 LQKQMLAFEQNYGPQ

-477 QVEKDFTEEEMG
+477 QVEKDFAEEEMG

-498 LSFFRGDFD
+498 LSFYRGDFD

-544 YTALTW
+544 YSALTW

-561 RYKLANKYLDSITTE
+561 HYKLANKYLDSITTE

-585 ILFVK
+585 ILYVK
-590 GRMAETTGDY
+590 ARMAETSGDY

-614 NFDILADNALYKL
+614 NFDILADNSLYKL
-627 GMIYMYSMNQP
+627 GMLYMYSMNQP
-638 EKAKIAFE
+638 EKAKIVFE

>member
-1 MPARIQ
+1 MPAR
-7 FFLGLQNI
+7 LQ
-15 RTVHRSA
+15 
-22 PALSDQTQLFPL
+22 L
-34 KISTLRSVLSTIL
+34 KSSTLRSFLCTL
-47 LLISSTV
+47 LCIVSSV
-54 FGQFNNENNPPPSP
+54 VVGQSNNGNNPTPNP
-68 DSNKELAYVLYDQ
+68 DSNKELAYVLYNQ

-91 EDIVEANPRDE
+91 EDIVEANPSDE
-102 LSYRRYLN
+102 LSYRRYLQ

-123 FVKKKIKKSPYPI
+123 FIKKKVKKSPYPI
-136 LYVVDECWINNTYP
+136 LYVVDECYVNTTFP
-150 DGSDNQ
+150 DGPNKQ
-156 KHKVRAN
+156 KYTLRAE
-163 ELKDLIIEQLRT
+163 ELKALIIEQLT
-175 HAMEQM
+175 VHAMEQM

-191 FEQHELKEYAIEVLQ
+191 FEQYELKEYAIAVLQ
-206 SADQILG
+206 SADQSLG
-213 DLNPDISNKL
+213 DINPEISNKL

-252 MKQVFETQITDSTD
+252 MKQVFETQITDSAD

-321 VFELGELCQSNGEF
+321 VFELGELCQSNGEYP
-335 SVALQCFQYCIGLK
+335 VALQCFQYCIGLK

-370 MKGRPRLEDVVQ
+370 MKGRPRIEDVIQ
-382 LQKQMLQFEQNYGPQ
+382 LQKQMLAFEQNYGPQ

-417 FAVTQESG
+417 FAVAQESG

-498 LSFFRGDFD
+498 LSFYRGDFD

-561 RYKLANKYLDSITTE
+561 HYKLANKYLDSITTE

-590 GRMAETTGDY
+590 ARMAETTGDY

-614 NFDILADNALYKL
+614 NLDILADNSLYKL
-627 GMIYMYSMNQP
+627 GMLYMYSMNQP

>member
-1 MPARIQ
+1 MPAR
-7 FFLGLQNI
+7 LQ
-15 RTVHRSA
+15 
-22 PALSDQTQLFPL
+22 L
-34 KISTLRSVLSTIL
+34 KSSTLRSFLCTL
-47 LLISSTV
+47 LCIVSSV
-54 FGQFNNENNPPPSP
+54 VVGQSNNGNNPTPNP
-68 DSNKELAYVLYDQ
+68 DSNKELAYVLYNQ

-102 LSYRRYLN
+102 LSYRRYLQ

-123 FVKKKIKKSPYPI
+123 FIKKKVKKSPYPI
-136 LYVVDECWINNTYP
+136 LYVVDECYVNTTFP
-150 DGSDNQ
+150 DGPNKQ
-156 KHKVRAN
+156 KYTLRAE
-163 ELKDLIIEQLRT
+163 ELKALIIEQLT
-175 HAMEQM
+175 VHAMEQM

-191 FEQHELKEYAIEVLQ
+191 FEQYELKEYAIAVLQ

-213 DLNPDISNKL
+213 DINPEISNKL

-252 MKQVFETQITDSTD
+252 MKQVFETQITDSAD

-321 VFELGELCQSNGEF
+321 VFELGELCQSNGEYP
-335 SVALQCFQYCIGLK
+335 VALQCFQYCIGLK

-370 MKGRPRLEDVVQ
+370 MKGRPRIEDVIQ
-382 LQKQMLQFEQNYGPQ
+382 LQKQMLAFEQNYGPQ

-498 LSFFRGDFD
+498 LSFYRGDFD

-561 RYKLANKYLDSITTE
+561 HYKLANKYLDSITTE

-590 GRMAETTGDY
+590 ARMAETTGDY

-614 NFDILADNALYKL
+614 NFDILADNSLYKL
-627 GMIYMYSMNQP
+627 GMLYMYSMNQP